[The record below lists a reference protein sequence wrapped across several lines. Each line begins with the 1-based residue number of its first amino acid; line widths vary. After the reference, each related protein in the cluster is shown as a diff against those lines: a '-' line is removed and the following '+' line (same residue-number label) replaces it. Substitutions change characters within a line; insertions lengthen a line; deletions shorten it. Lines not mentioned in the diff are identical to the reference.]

1 MEKRI
6 YYHDTD
12 AGGVVYY
19 GRYLNHLEEART
31 EFLEERGLSV
41 AEFHKKG
48 NLYAVR
54 KCSII
59 YRSPA
64 RYGETIICSANLKK
78 LTAAQLIFDQ
88 TIIEKTTQRIIVEAE
103 VTLVCL
109 DLDFKPVALPDD
121 LRSILSIEKN

>member
-19 GRYLNHLEEART
+19 GRYLNYLEEART
-31 EFLEERGLSV
+31 EFLEDRGLSV
-41 AEFHKKG
+41 AEFHKNG

-59 YRSPA
+59 YKSPA
-64 RYGETIICSANLKK
+64 RYGETLLCTAALRK

-88 TIIEKTTQRIIVEAE
+88 TILEKKSQRTIVEAE

-121 LRSILSIEKN
+121 LRAKLSEANS

>member
-19 GRYLNHLEEART
+19 GRYLNYLEEART
-31 EFLEERGLSV
+31 EFLENRGLSV

-54 KCSII
+54 QCAIT

-64 RYGETIICSANLKK
+64 RYGETLICTAELKK
-78 LTAAQLIFDQ
+78 MTAAQLMFSQ
-88 TIIEKTTQRIIVEAE
+88 RVIEKETQRLIVEAE

-109 DLDFKPVALPDD
+109 TTDFKPTVLPDD
-121 LRSILSIEKN
+121 LRARLSPANS

>member
-19 GRYLNHLEEART
+19 GRYLDYLEEART

-54 KCSII
+54 KCSLT

-64 RYGETIICSANLKK
+64 RYGETLICTASLKK

-88 TIIEKTTQRIIVEAE
+88 TITEKGTERVVVEAE

-109 DLDFKPVALPDD
+109 DLDFKPFPLPDD
-121 LRSILSIEKN
+121 LRAKLSTATS